1 MSFHSKGLILE
12 KNLKTMK
19 KHLLSFIIIASSALA
34 FSQVPQRPLV
44 EHFTQASCG
53 PCASQNPVLKQT
65 LDAFGDANYVRV
77 SHQVSWPGTDPMNAA
92 FPGGPEDRRNYYG
105 VTGVPNACL
114 NGGAAG
120 APNTVVTANT
130 LGAAAANTTPYDITV
145 TQTWADANTVTV
157 NIDVTNTT
165 NSDVS
170 DANRIFVSMIEKHV
184 DYGTAPGSNGEVEFE
199 CVMRQMYDATNGS
212 PDATTGAALGTIA
225 AGATQSYSFTITSL
239 PSYLFDKAQV
249 IFAVYL
255 QNQAS
260 KVVYQSAKSEITA
273 IPGIVLV
280 SAQSASQAGTG
291 LCDYSYTPGLIFT
304 NNDPLT
310 DIYEV
315 VAEYSIDGGAAVQ
328 QTFTGNLTQGQ
339 SATIT
344 FPATTLNPGTSVV
357 SYNIVSAN
365 GGQPWSSP
373 QAVSIPD
380 EVFNKLNATAT
391 NSPLEEGM
399 ENATL
404 EPTTGYSRD
413 LTTGIFDASNVVL
426 SRFCILD
433 GPTYNYGAIGGYG
446 NSNRSIRARFY
457 SISAGETMNLI
468 MQKVNL
474 DANPYVSFDI
484 AYKQYST
491 ENDKLSVYIST
502 DCGATWAQVFT
513 GQGSGIATLPASTT
527 QYSAPSAGDWD
538 TKIVD
543 LANYANVNDAV
554 IRFEFTSDYGNNMFV
569 DNININNAVASVVEE
584 DNVTFS
590 IFPNP
595 TSDKLTVQ
603 FNQTTDAS
611 IRLVDVN
618 GKVVNS
624 QNYTAQKT
632 VNINTSRL
640 EAGVYSLLV
649 TTVDGVKVKKVIV
662 E

>member
-1 MSFHSKGLILE
+1 
-12 KNLKTMK
+12 MK

-34 FSQVPQRPLV
+34 FSQVPKRPLI

-77 SHQVSWPGTDPMNAA
+77 SHQVSWPGSDPMNAA
-92 FPGGPEDRRNYYG
+92 FPSGPEDRRNYYG
-105 VTGVPNACL
+105 VTGVPNACI
-114 NGGAAG
+114 NGGAPG
-120 APNTVVTANT
+120 GPTTVVTANT
-130 LGAAAANTTPYDITV
+130 LAAAAANTTPYDITV
-145 TQTWADANTVTV
+145 TQTWVDANTVTV
-157 NIDVTNTT
+157 NIDVTNTS

-199 CVMRQMYDATNGS
+199 CVMRQMYDASNGN
-212 PDATTGAALGTIA
+212 PNATTGAAIGTIA
-225 AGATQSYSFTITSL
+225 AGTTQNYSFTISNL
-239 PSYLFDKAQV
+239 PSYIFDKAQI

-260 KVVYQSAKSEITA
+260 KVVYQSAKSEVTA

-280 SAQSASQAGTG
+280 SAQSASQSGAG

-310 DIYEV
+310 NIYSV
-315 VAEYSIDGGAAVQ
+315 VAEYSIDGGTAVQ
-328 QTFTGNLTQGQ
+328 ETFTGNLSQGQ
-339 SATIT
+339 STTIT

-380 EVFNKLNATAT
+380 EVYNKLNATAL

-399 ENATL
+399 ESAAL

-413 LTTGIFDASNVVL
+413 LTTGIFDAGAIPVSQ
-426 SRFCILD
+426 FGILD

-484 AYKQYST
+484 AYRQYSS
-491 ENDKLSVYIST
+491 ENDKLSVFIST
-502 DCGATWAQVFT
+502 DCGASWAQVFT
-513 GQGSGIATLPASTT
+513 GQGAGLATLPASTT
-527 QYSAPSAGDWD
+527 QFTPSASGDWE

-569 DNININNAVASVVEE
+569 DNININNAFASVVEK
-584 DNVTFS
+584 DDVTFS

-595 TSDKLTVQ
+595 TSDELTVQ

-611 IRLVDVN
+611 IRLIDVN
-618 GKVVNS
+618 GKVVES
-624 QNYTAQKT
+624 QSYTAQQT
-632 VNINTSRL
+632 ININTSRL
-640 EAGVYSLLV
+640 ETGIYSLLV
-649 TTVDGVKVKKVIV
+649 TTEDGVKVKKVIV